1 MSRLLNT
8 VQQKKGGITMKR
20 IFYETRLYDYTTVYE
35 ADIHIREME
44 EKGWNVKRE
53 NNVAIRT
60 NGTDTYKYSVEFYRQ
75 R

>member
-20 IFYETRLYDYTTVYE
+20 IFYETRLYDYTSYTE
-35 ADIHIREME
+35 AEQHIREMNQ
-44 EKGWNVKRE
+44 KGWNVKRE

-60 NGTDTYKYSVEFYRQ
+60 NGTDTYKYSVEFYRH